1 MSELLRIATFNVE
14 NLDDKPAQS
23 PSLADRIAIMRPQL
37 ARLRADVICFQE
49 VNGQEKPNR
58 PRAILALIQ
67 LIKDTQYETYHRVHT
82 LSSNNEAYDERNL
95 VVLSRFPITSTQQLK
110 HTLVKSPNYR
120 YITALP
126 TEQSSRS
133 ITWERPIFYVTL
145 DLGNNRSLHLVNLHL
160 KSKIPSTVSG
170 QKINNFTW
178 RSISGWAEGY
188 FISSLKRVGQALE
201 VRLLIDQIFDNNI
214 DSLVAVCG
222 DFNADSDSVP
232 VNTIRGPVE
241 ETGNPAL
248 TKRIMIPCEA
258 TVPEP
263 SRYSLLHLGK
273 GEMLDHLL
281 VSRQLL
287 AFYRGTEIH
296 NEVLPDESGAFRTDE
311 KFPESDHAP
320 VVAEFVLP

>member
-1 MSELLRIATFNVE
+1 MSESLRIATFNVE
-14 NLDDKPAQS
+14 NLDNRPDQS
-23 PSLADRIAIMRPQL
+23 PSLTERIAIMRPQL
-37 ARLRADVICFQE
+37 TRLRADVICFQE
-49 VNGQEKPNR
+49 VNGQETPNQ
-58 PRAILALIQ
+58 PRSVLALKQMIQ
-67 LIKDTQYETYHRVHT
+67 GTQYETYHLAHT

-110 HTLVKSPNYR
+110 HTLVSNPNYR

-126 TEQSSRS
+126 AEQTPRS
-133 ITWERPIFYVTL
+133 ITWERPIYYVTL
-145 DLGNNRSLHLVNLHL
+145 NLGDNRTLHLINLHL

-178 RSISGWAEGY
+178 RSVSGWAEGY
-188 FISSLKRVGQALE
+188 FVSSLKRVGQALE
-201 VRLLIDQIFDNNI
+201 VRVLIDQIFDNEI
-214 DSLVAVCG
+214 DSFIAVCG

-248 TKRIMIPCEA
+248 SKRIMIPCEA

-273 GEMLDHLL
+273 GELLDHLL

-287 AFYRGTEIH
+287 AFYRGTAIH